1 MQRLVLKELP
11 RYECLVEAS
20 KQFPDLE
27 PTACEAFMHIVRA
40 GEEVMRVM
48 NAHFAAHNITQ
59 GRFLVMMLLLD
70 KGSDCVKP
78 TTPAELAD
86 FASVSR
92 ATITGLLD
100 TLERDGF
107 VRREPDPA
115 DRRQMSVHLTEKG
128 QAFMHGILPEHFR
141 LITRIMGN
149 LSENERQTLST
160 LLTKVS
166 MQVATLA
173 PGAEEPARSPAN
185 ATAVGGAQPSAVH
198 V

>member
-27 PTACEAFMHIVRA
+27 PAACEAFMHLIRA
-40 GEEVMRVM
+40 SEEVMRVM

-59 GRFLVMMLLLD
+59 GRFLVMMLLLE
-70 KGSDCVKP
+70 KTGDCPRP

-86 FASVSR
+86 LASVSR

-100 TLERDGF
+100 SLERDGF
-107 VRREPDPA
+107 VRRLPDPT
-115 DRRQMSVHLTEKG
+115 DRRQMSVSLTPKG
-128 QAFMHGILPEHFR
+128 QSFMHGILPGHFR
-141 LITRIMGN
+141 LLTRLMGN
-149 LSENERQTLST
+149 LSDNEQKTLSR

-166 MQVATLA
+166 MQAGSL
-173 PGAEEPARSPAN
+173 SS
-185 ATAVGGAQPSAVH
+185 GGGTTSA
-198 V
+198 

>member
-20 KQFPDLE
+20 KQFPDLH
-27 PTACEAFMHIVRA
+27 PAACEAFMQMMRA
-40 GEEVMRVM
+40 GEDVMRVM
-48 NAHFAAHNITQ
+48 NTHFAHHNITH
-59 GRFLVMMLLLD
+59 GRFLVMMLLMD
-70 KGSDCVKP
+70 KGGDCPKP
-78 TTPAELAD
+78 STPAELAD

-115 DRRQMSVHLTEKG
+115 DRRQMSVYLTLKG
-128 QAFMHGILPEHFR
+128 QGFMHDILPGHFR
-141 LITRIMGN
+141 LITQIMGN
-149 LSENERQTLST
+149 LSDDERQTLSH

-166 MQVATLA
+166 MQLATL
-173 PGAEEPARSPAN
+173 GS
-185 ATAVGGAQPSAVH
+185 GGADIFAKVEQPSAAQA
-198 V
+198 

>member
-27 PTACEAFMHIVRA
+27 PAACEAFMHMVRA
-40 GEEVMRVM
+40 SEDVMRVM
-48 NAHFAAHNITQ
+48 NTHFASHNITH
-59 GRFLVMMLLLD
+59 GRFLVMMLLMD
-70 KGSDCVKP
+70 KGGDCP
-78 TTPAELAD
+78 RASTPAELAD

-115 DRRQMSVHLTEKG
+115 DRRQMSVHLTLKG
-128 QAFMHGILPEHFR
+128 QAFMHGIIPEHFR
-141 LITRIMGN
+141 LITQIMGS
-149 LSENERQTLST
+149 LSHNEQQTLSR

-166 MQVATLA
+166 MQVATLSA
-173 PGAEEPARSPAN
+173 SGADIFTKVEQPAA
-185 ATAVGGAQPSAVH
+185 AQA
-198 V
+198 